1 MFCPLTVTYGSPD
14 TSHANSCP
22 LLIVTASTLLRKI
35 PNLSMMESS
44 EAIPPLPKRPLT
56 AYNLFCILE
65 RNYIVQQNQKV
76 SSNTNPISTH
86 DANLEP
92 YIAERPQKYRDLVLP
107 SNWYV
112 VGMNRKKRSD
122 HQNHGVI
129 SFENLSRTLGDRWQA
144 ADEEVKAYC
153 KKVADAELR
162 RYRSDQAAYKERYG
176 EEAFESQKRTYRKRP
191 KKRSER
197 SDGKRI
203 CKEDHLYVEDDSH
216 SESESSNSSHDNS
229 DITENRSRAGTFN
242 SYQKSVLVPSSI
254 HYLSTRVSEPFVRSD
269 KGKSDNKKWD
279 RRGSGD
285 SSDFS
290 VGEWLVKGQQ
300 EAKAFDSDD

>member
-1 MFCPLTVTYGSPD
+1 MFCPLTATYGSPD
-14 TSHANSCP
+14 MSHANSRP
-22 LLIVTASTLLRKI
+22 LLIIPASPLLRKN
-35 PNLSMMESS
+35 PKLSIMDSS
-44 EAIPPLPKRPLT
+44 EAIPPIPKRPLT

-76 SSNTNPISTH
+76 SSNPIRINAH
-86 DANLEP
+86 DANLDP
-92 YIAERPQKYRDLVLP
+92 YVAERPQKYRDVVLP

-129 SFENLSRTLGDRWQA
+129 SFKNLSKTLGDRWKA
-144 ADEEVKAYC
+144 ADDEVKAYC

-162 RYRSDQAAYKERYG
+162 RYRTDQAAYKERYG

-191 KKRSER
+191 KKSLER
-197 SDGKRI
+197 SNCKRI

-216 SESESSNSSHDNS
+216 SESESSTSSHDHS
-229 DITENRSRAGTFN
+229 DTTQNRSGAGYFN
-242 SYQKSVLVPSSI
+242 SYQKRVLVPSSI
-254 HYLSTRVSEPFVRSD
+254 HYLSTRVSESFVRSD
-269 KGKSDNKKWD
+269 EGASDKKKWE

-300 EAKAFDSDD
+300 VAKAYDSDH